1 MAINSLIQTQ
11 MLSNMERIAGGKG
24 RSLSDILEAEVDE
37 KYLLSQKSI
46 DRLYAQEGVKTLHR
60 CCYLGRVES
69 LLNAYPL
76 ASLRIRK
83 LTPVEYERALGYPEA
98 WVTGSFT

>member
-1 MAINSLIQTQ
+1 MTTNSLIQTQ
-11 MLSNMERIAGGKG
+11 MLSTLERTVGGNG
-24 RSLSDILEAEVDE
+24 RSLSDILEVEVDE
-37 KYLLSQKSI
+37 RYLLSQVAI

-60 CCYLGRVES
+60 CCYLGKVES
-69 LLNAYPL
+69 LLKDYPR

-83 LTPVEYERALGYPEA
+83 LTPVEYERALGYPEG